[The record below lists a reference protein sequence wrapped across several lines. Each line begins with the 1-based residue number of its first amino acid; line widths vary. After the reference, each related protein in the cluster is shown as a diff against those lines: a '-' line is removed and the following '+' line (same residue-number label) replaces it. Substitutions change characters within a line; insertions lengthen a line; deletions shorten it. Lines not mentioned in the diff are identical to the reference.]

1 MKITKLIKLGVQAG
15 IVWSIAWS
23 TKELVDNIVAIPF
36 GKATEKLEDLVLRDL
51 AKKVKDKHN
60 KIKSME
66 EILNARKKEESAE
79 DVSEDFLQ

>member
-1 MKITKLIKLGVQAG
+1 MKIMKLIKLGVQAG
-15 IVWSIAWS
+15 IVWSIASS
-23 TKELVDNIVAIPF
+23 TKDLADGIVSIPF
-36 GKATEKLEDLVLRDL
+36 GKATEKLEDLVLKDMM
-51 AKKVKDKHN
+51 KKIKDKSQ